1 MTDAAIAPPATPD
14 PLSLFRLDG
23 QVAIVTGASS
33 GLGERFARV
42 LSSVGASVVVAAR
55 RLDRLEALAAE
66 LPDSLAVQADLSVA
80 ADREQLVASTLERF
94 GRVDVLVNNAGIG
107 TATRIEDETLE
118 QFQFA
123 MEVNVTAIWHLS
135 KLCGE
140 SMVAA
145 GSGSIV
151 NVASML
157 GHVASTPI
165 KQAHYC
171 ASKGAVINLT
181 RELAAQ
187 WGRKGVRVNALSPG
201 WFRSEMTGD
210 MDTDESSQAFVT
222 SNAMLPPDGERGRAR
237 RCAPAA
243 RESSGWVHDG
253 AQPPRRRRLDRPLIR
268 PLIRPMIRPP
278 NPLIWSACD
287 FQAPGRAEIRT
298 RTGMSWDVTCSG
310 PW

>member
-1 MTDAAIAPPATPD
+1 MEAVPPLD

-42 LSSVGASVVVAAR
+42 LSAVGANVVLAAR
-55 RLDRLEALAAE
+55 RRDRLVALSEE
-66 LPDSLAVQADLSVA
+66 LPGSLVVATDLSLVD
-80 ADREQLVASTLERF
+80 DRERLVAETLDRF

-107 TATRIEDETLE
+107 SAVRVEDETLE

-123 MEVNVTAIWHLS
+123 MEVNVTAVWHLS
-135 KLCGE
+135 KLCGQ

-157 GHVASTPI
+157 GHVASAPI

-171 ASKGAVINLT
+171 ASKGAVINMT

-201 WFRSEMTGD
+201 WFKSEMTGD
-210 MDTDESSQAFVT
+210 MDTDESSQAFVKQ
-222 SNAMLPPDGERGRAR
+222 NAMLPRMGNEDEL
-237 RCAPAA
+237 
-243 RESSGWVHDG
+243 DG
-253 AQPPRRRRLDRPLIR
+253 ALL
-268 PLIRPMIRPP
+268 L
-278 NPLIWSACD
+278 LAS
-287 FQAPGRAEIRT
+287 RAGGYM
-298 RTGMSWDVTCSG
+298 TGHSLLVDGGWTAR
-310 PW
+310 

>member
-1 MTDAAIAPPATPD
+1 MDASSPLD

-42 LSSVGASVVVAAR
+42 LSSVGANVVLAAR
-55 RLDRLEALAAE
+55 RVDRLEALAEE
-66 LPDSLAVQADLSVA
+66 LPGSIAVATDLSLSQ
-80 ADREQLVASTLERF
+80 DRDRLVAQTLERF

-107 TATRIEDETLE
+107 AATRIEDETLE

-145 GSGSIV
+145 GTGSIV

-157 GHVASTPI
+157 GHVASAPI

-171 ASKGAVINLT
+171 ASKGAVINMT

-201 WFRSEMTGD
+201 WFKSEMTGD
-210 MDTDESSQAFVT
+210 MDTDESSQAFVKQ
-222 SNAMLPPDGERGRAR
+222 NALLPRMGAEDEL
-237 RCAPAA
+237 
-243 RESSGWVHDG
+243 DG
-253 AQPPRRRRLDRPLIR
+253 ALL
-268 PLIRPMIRPP
+268 L
-278 NPLIWSACD
+278 LAS
-287 FQAPGRAEIRT
+287 RAGGYM
-298 RTGMSWDVTCSG
+298 TGHSLLVDGGWTAR
-310 PW
+310 

>member
-1 MTDAAIAPPATPD
+1 MTDTGPHSSNVLD

-42 LSSVGASVVVAAR
+42 LGAMGANVVVAAR

-66 LPDSLAVQADLSVA
+66 LPGSLAVQADLSIA
-80 ADREQLVASTLERF
+80 EDRERLVSETLERF

-107 TATRIEDETLE
+107 SAVRIEDETLE

-123 MEVNVTAIWHLS
+123 MEVNVTALWHLS

-145 GSGSIV
+145 GSGSII

-157 GHVASTPI
+157 GHVASAPV
-165 KQAHYC
+165 KQMHYC
-171 ASKGAVINLT
+171 ASKGAVINMT

-201 WFRSEMTGD
+201 WFKSEMTGD
-210 MDTDESSQAFVT
+210 MDTDESSQAFVKA
-222 SNAMLPPDGERGRAR
+222 NALLPRMGNADEL
-237 RCAPAA
+237 
-243 RESSGWVHDG
+243 DG
-253 AQPPRRRRLDRPLIR
+253 ALL
-268 PLIRPMIRPP
+268 L
-278 NPLIWSACD
+278 LAS
-287 FQAPGRAEIRT
+287 RAGGYM
-298 RTGMSWDVTCSG
+298 TGHSLLVDGGWTAR
-310 PW
+310 

>member
-1 MTDAAIAPPATPD
+1 MNASPTSD
-14 PLSLFRLDG
+14 PLALFRLDG

-42 LSSVGASVVVAAR
+42 LSSVGANVVLAAR
-55 RLDRLEALAAE
+55 RLDRLESLAAE
-66 LPDSLAVQADLSVA
+66 LPGAMAVATDLSVA
-80 ADREQLVASTLERF
+80 TDRERLVAETIERF

-107 TATRIEDETLE
+107 AAIRVEDETLE

-157 GHVASTPI
+157 GHVASAPI

-187 WGRKGVRVNALSPG
+187 WGRKGVRVNTLSPG
-201 WFRSEMTGD
+201 WFKSEMTGD
-210 MDTDESSQAFVT
+210 MDTDESSQRFVKQ
-222 SNAMLPPDGERGRAR
+222 NALLPRMGAEDEL
-237 RCAPAA
+237 
-243 RESSGWVHDG
+243 DG
-253 AQPPRRRRLDRPLIR
+253 ALL
-268 PLIRPMIRPP
+268 L
-278 NPLIWSACD
+278 LAS
-287 FQAPGRAEIRT
+287 RAGGYM
-298 RTGMSWDVTCSG
+298 TGHSLLVDGGWTAR
-310 PW
+310 

>member
-1 MTDAAIAPPATPD
+1 MEAVPSLD

-33 GLGERFARV
+33 VLGERFARV
-42 LSSVGASVVVAAR
+42 LSAVGANVVLAAR
-55 RLDRLEALAAE
+55 RRDRLVALSEE
-66 LPDSLAVQADLSVA
+66 LPGSLVVATDLSLAE
-80 ADREQLVASTLERF
+80 DRERLVAETLDRF

-107 TATRIEDETLE
+107 SAVRVEDETLE

-123 MEVNVTAIWHLS
+123 MEVNVTAVWHLS

-140 SMVAA
+140 SMVEA

-157 GHVASTPI
+157 GHVASAPI

-171 ASKGAVINLT
+171 ASKGAVINMT

-201 WFRSEMTGD
+201 WFKSEMTGD
-210 MDTDESSQAFVT
+210 MDTDESSQAFVKQ
-222 SNAMLPPDGERGRAR
+222 NAMLPRMGAEDEL
-237 RCAPAA
+237 
-243 RESSGWVHDG
+243 DG
-253 AQPPRRRRLDRPLIR
+253 ALL
-268 PLIRPMIRPP
+268 L
-278 NPLIWSACD
+278 LAS
-287 FQAPGRAEIRT
+287 RAGGYM
-298 RTGMSWDVTCSG
+298 TGHSLLVDGGWTAR
-310 PW
+310 

>member
-1 MTDAAIAPPATPD
+1 MDASSSLD

-42 LSSVGASVVVAAR
+42 LSSVGANVVLAAR
-55 RLDRLEALAAE
+55 RIERLEALAEE
-66 LPDSLAVQADLSVA
+66 LPGSIAVATDLSLAQ
-80 ADREQLVASTLERF
+80 DRDRLVAQTLERF

-107 TATRIEDETLE
+107 AATRIEDETLE

-123 MEVNVTAIWHLS
+123 MEVNVTAVWHLS

-157 GHVASTPI
+157 GHVASAPI

-171 ASKGAVINLT
+171 ASKGAVINMT

-201 WFRSEMTGD
+201 WFKSEMTGD
-210 MDTDESSQAFVT
+210 MDTDESSQAFVKQ
-222 SNAMLPPDGERGRAR
+222 NALLPRMGTEDEL
-237 RCAPAA
+237 
-243 RESSGWVHDG
+243 DG
-253 AQPPRRRRLDRPLIR
+253 ALL
-268 PLIRPMIRPP
+268 L
-278 NPLIWSACD
+278 LAS
-287 FQAPGRAEIRT
+287 RAGGYM
-298 RTGMSWDVTCSG
+298 TGHSLLVDGGWTAR
-310 PW
+310 